1 MTPFSRKQSLFYQ
14 CSVSDRFSW
23 RRSPSFLSNTP
34 KKMAESSGAEEPVI
48 KEADARAMVA
58 LLGKVIG
65 INGPAAEK
73 RKQLMNGICEL
84 IDASFWVWATMGRT
98 EEGEMVTF
106 SLRQQGGFSD
116 QQMAG
121 YLKAQEHP
129 DMARLNVPLL
139 AEYTKK
145 EGHLTRT
152 DWQLIAIKDYLD
164 TEVSE
169 LFAKAGLG
177 PVVLSFYPL
186 DNGQT
191 SGIAIYRSD
200 GKEYFSPRDSRIAHI
215 LLSEVSWLHQDNRAD
230 ENVKEVHQLSPRM
243 NTVLNLSLQGLPR
256 KQIADQLELSIH
268 TVNDYV
274 KKLYSRFK
282 VHSQSELIRRFME
295 GDGGD
300 APSI

>member
-1 MTPFSRKQSLFYQ
+1 M
-14 CSVSDRFSW
+14 
-23 RRSPSFLSNTP
+23 
-34 KKMAESSGAEEPVI
+34 I
-48 KEADARAMVA
+48 KEADARTMVA

-145 EGHLTRT
+145 EGPPTRNRAT
-152 DWQLIAIKDYLD
+152 SRSKIPSKRGLNSKRSLRRKICNWDLPRRPPIKM
-164 TEVSE
+164 
-169 LFAKAGLG
+169 AWR
-177 PVVLSFYPL
+177 
-186 DNGQT
+186 
-191 SGIAIYRSD
+191 GIKSSW
-200 GKEYFSPRDSRIAHI
+200 KKPRNESCGSI
-215 LLSEVSWLHQDNRAD
+215 SWLFIDTAV
-230 ENVKEVHQLSPRM
+230 EKRM
-243 NTVLNLSLQGLPR
+243 SL
-256 KQIADQLELSIH
+256 
-268 TVNDYV
+268 
-274 KKLYSRFK
+274 
-282 VHSQSELIRRFME
+282 RR
-295 GDGGD
+295 
-300 APSI
+300 S